1 MDVLVPLQTDGEIVH
16 SSIGRGGLSGPH
28 APQGGAHLLTW
39 YELAKSLEA
48 HIIELGDWEA
58 MCYEMCSHPKPLV
71 AIDPQHVEIRH
82 IRGLQAIARR
92 FPEPG
97 RIKRQ
102 GKDASWAAAL
112 DVIASADED
121 EHGDGG
127 SPAEAS
133 DGKPSDAESQATP
146 CAK

>member
-1 MDVLVPLQTDGEIVH
+1 M
-16 SSIGRGGLSGPH
+16 
-28 APQGGAHLLTW
+28 
-39 YELAKSLEA
+39 EA

-82 IRGLQAIARR
+82 ITGLQAIARR
-92 FPEPG
+92 FPKLV
-97 RIKRQ
+97 RTKRQ
-102 GKDASWAAAL
+102 GKDASWAADL
-112 DVIASADED
+112 DVIILSADED

-133 DGKPSDAESQATP
+133 DGKPLMPRARPP